1 MDQVWT
7 KVGIRIPAQS
17 MPGIQIR
24 KAKLYGSIFTVF
36 ELHEA
41 DLQLDRGPGADS
53 GDIFLLLADS
63 ILDSRGD

>member
-1 MDQVWT
+1 MDPVRT
-7 KVGIRIPAQS
+7 KIGVQIPAQS

-24 KAKLYGSIFTVF
+24 KAKLYGASFAVF
-36 ELHEA
+36 ELHDT